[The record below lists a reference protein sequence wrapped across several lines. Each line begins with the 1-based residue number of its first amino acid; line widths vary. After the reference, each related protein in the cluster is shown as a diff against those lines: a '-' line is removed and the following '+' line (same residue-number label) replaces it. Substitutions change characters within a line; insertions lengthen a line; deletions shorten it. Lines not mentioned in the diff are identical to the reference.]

1 MDEKILDRTAS
12 HLLALVNFSHNQFIN
27 SEHSMTGANA
37 AQYRLLGRLMKEGM
51 LSMSALGNRLYISR
65 PYMTNL
71 VDALIKEGYVRR
83 EADPG
88 DRRVI
93 NISITEDGLKHL
105 KEAHSRYKNYVKEIL
120 AGLNKGDLEKLCTS
134 AENVELILKKLG

>member
-51 LSMSALGNRLYISR
+51 LSMSVLGNRLYISR

-83 EADPG
+83 ED
-88 DRRVI
+88 
-93 NISITEDGLKHL
+93 
-105 KEAHSRYKNYVKEIL
+105 
-120 AGLNKGDLEKLCTS
+120 
-134 AENVELILKKLG
+134 